1 MTDNQA
7 PMTASR
13 PRPTIRKITLLVA
26 ALWFASGLAPSTLVL
41 AQNTDELDLSSK
53 RFIVIDANT
62 GEIIAEQNADERVAI
77 ASLTKVFTAIEAL
90 ERGELD
96 QLITTKS
103 TDLYDTSSSLM
114 GFGPDETFTLEDLL
128 YGMMLP
134 SGNDAAHAIARA
146 LGETPDSTDDE
157 AYENFVQM
165 MNERVDNMGLADT
178 HFMNPHGWGVEG
190 HYSTA
195 RDVATFMMYAL
206 QYPTFQEIIGTSAYT
221 TSNGQYT
228 LFNNNRLLNIGYSGL
243 IGGKTGFDNDS
254 GWCLIEVASRGDTT
268 LISVTLDGEAPD
280 TWYQDNVELLD
291 TGFSVTQ
298 EQATGELPA
307 QGALL
312 SYRDPDAALILGS
325 TASGSSIGDP
335 SSGIPQ
341 SQSPSFSGQAIVPAS
356 QGDASATTMTDANES
371 STTKSDDRSTTLAV
385 IAVACL
391 IGAVAALKAFGT
403 RLLASRR
410 QPG

>member
-1 MTDNQA
+1 MT
-7 PMTASR
+7 PLR
-13 PRPTIRKITLLVA
+13 FRPTVWIASLLVA
-26 ALWFASGLAPSTLVL
+26 VVFFMSSMAPGTLVS
-41 AQNTDELDLSSK
+41 AQNSDELDLSSK

-90 ERGELD
+90 ERGDLD

-103 TDLYDTSSSLM
+103 TDLYDASSSLM
-114 GFGPDETFTLEDLL
+114 GFGPTETFTLEDLL

-146 LGETPDSTDDE
+146 LGETPGATDDE

-165 MNERVDNMGLADT
+165 MNERAQNMGLADT

-206 QYPTFQEIIGTSAYT
+206 QYPTFQEIIGTSTYT

-228 LFNNNRLLNIGYSGL
+228 LLNNNRLLNIGYSGL
-243 IGGKTGFDNDS
+243 VGGKTGFDNDS
-254 GWCLIEVASRGDTT
+254 GWCLIEVASRGETT

-291 TGFSVTQ
+291 TGFSVKRQ
-298 EQATGELPA
+298 QATGDLPV
-307 QGALL
+307 QGDLL

-335 SSGIPQ
+335 PSGLPQ
-341 SQSPSFSGQAIVPAS
+341 SQSPSLSSQAIAPAN
-356 QGDASATTMTDANES
+356 QAGASMTTDTDVNES
-371 STTKSDDRSTTLAV
+371 STVDSDDRSEFLAV

-391 IGAVAALKAFGT
+391 IGGVAAFKAFGT
-403 RLLASRR
+403 RLLSGRQ